1 MENKMIDWIT
11 GWIHLLIIDYDII
24 GVLGIISIYAVFF
37 TGVMLWLNDI
47 KKSDNY
53 TTLYIIG
60 VTFLFTKIVIDSF
73 TINQVPFYIKHN
85 GKYINIVKECAYRVK
100 NNNSYRNCVFKE
112 TDSEKQKEKTL
123 QENEESQDFES
134 KKKQIFEKINNHP

>member
-1 MENKMIDWIT
+1 MDWIV
-11 GWIHLLIIDYDII
+11 GWMHLLIIDYGII
-24 GVLGIISIYAVFF
+24 AVLGMIFIYAAFNIGIF
-37 TGVMLWLNDI
+37 LWLNDI
-47 KKSDNY
+47 KKSSNCAI
-53 TTLYIIG
+53 LYIIG
-60 VTFLFTKIVIDSF
+60 ITFFSSKIVIDSF
-73 TINQVPFYIKHN
+73 TINQIPFYIKHN

-134 KKKQIFEKINNHP
+134 KKKQIFEKINNQP